1 MDREKQIEEM
11 AKITCSMYCRDKEK
25 KCANVQECDMK
36 CLHHQRCE
44 ALYNAGY
51 RKQNIGEW
59 IMVGEGITERVVCSK
74 SNYKNPS
81 EQLRKA
87 YNRTLKNANFRGT
100 ASFCCGPED
109 NGSSYV
115 LCQEC
120 PLNKTDCE
128 NKHDV
133 KYWRQWWKELTGE
146 EDNSEAKILSKEE
159 AQEFFDSQ
167 LQKIDDIVDP
177 KFRVVCSLLHQPEE
191 RILKSCVFGF
201 VLEYL
206 RLWYKEAIE
215 WNSIAEGPVSNIPD
229 DFKDIYLK
237 VYDSGGNLILSDE
250 YTLESKGLKK
260 INWTRIWTR
269 ISENTPKT

>member
-25 KCANVQECDMK
+25 KCADVQECDMK

-51 RKQNIGEW
+51 RKQNMGEW
-59 IMVGEGITERVVCSK
+59 IMVGERITER
-74 SNYKNPS
+74 
-81 EQLRKA
+81 
-87 YNRTLKNANFRGT
+87 
-100 ASFCCGPED
+100 
-109 NGSSYV
+109 
-115 LCQEC
+115 
-120 PLNKTDCE
+120 
-128 NKHDV
+128 
-133 KYWRQWWKELTGE
+133 
-146 EDNSEAKILSKEE
+146 KEE

-167 LQKIDDIVDP
+167 LQKIDDVVDP

-191 RILKSCVFGF
+191 RILKSCVFVF

-215 WNSIAEGPVSNIPD
+215 RNSIAEGPVSNIPD

-260 INWTRIWTR
+260 TGWTR

>member
-25 KCANVQECDMK
+25 KCADVQECDMK

-59 IMVGEGITERVVCSK
+59 IMVREGITERVVCS
-74 SNYKNPS
+74 N
-81 EQLRKA
+81 
-87 YNRTLKNANFRGT
+87 
-100 ASFCCGPED
+100 C
-109 NGSSYV
+109 
-115 LCQEC
+115 
-120 PLNKTDCE
+120 
-128 NKHDV
+128 
-133 KYWRQWWKELTGE
+133 
-146 EDNSEAKILSKEE
+146 NSEAKILSNEEAEE

-167 LQKIDDIVDP
+167 LQKIDDVVDP

-215 WNSIAEGPVSNIPD
+215 WNSITEGPVSNIPD

-260 INWTRIWTR
+260 TGWTR